1 MADPNWNNRTLF
13 VADNIRIL
21 RGMNS
26 ESVDCIATDPPFNKK
41 RIFNAPLG
49 SRQAKQ
55 RFDDRWRWDE
65 VTDEWQDLIATD
77 HPAIKEIIEAA
88 VVIEGGLAK
97 RRDEATD

>member
-1 MADPNWNNRTLF
+1 MAEPNWNNRTLF

-49 SRQAKQ
+49 SGGFRSPVEFWVE
-55 RFDDRWRWDE
+55 FD
-65 VTDEWQDLIATD
+65 TD
-77 HPAIKEIIEAA
+77 
-88 VVIEGGLAK
+88 
-97 RRDEATD
+97 

>member
-1 MADPNWNNRTLF
+1 MAEPNWNNRTLF
-13 VADNIRIL
+13 VADNIRVL

-49 SRQAKQ
+49 SKQAKQ

-65 VTDEWQDLIATD
+65 VTDEWQDQSLTAPPPD
-77 HPAIKEIIEAA
+77 RSYKPQSRPHAGARSRP
-88 VVIEGGLAK
+88 LYLQ
-97 RRDEATD
+97 